1 MISSLGRCEESPFS
15 LDEMKQEM
23 IAIAAAMAG
32 KDVAASIDT
41 SVQDE
46 LIEETLK
53 EMGEQTW
60 LS

>member
-1 MISSLGRCEESPFS
+1 MKRDVISFAS
-15 LDEMKQEM
+15 EMG
-23 IAIAAAMAG
+23 G
-32 KDVAASIDT
+32 KIVAASIDT